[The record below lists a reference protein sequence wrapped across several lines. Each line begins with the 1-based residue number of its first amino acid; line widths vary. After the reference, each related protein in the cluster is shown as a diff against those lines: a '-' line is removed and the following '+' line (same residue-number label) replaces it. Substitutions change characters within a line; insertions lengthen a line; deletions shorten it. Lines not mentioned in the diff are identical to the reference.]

1 MKKVFCRL
9 LAILLLS
16 PIFVSV
22 APDAAEAI
30 PAFAR
35 KHSIPCTMCHQ
46 QFPKLNQFGI
56 SFKNRGYRLP
66 DEKGK
71 FVWEEKVWPIA
82 AIGRMGWKFTD
93 DHAGT
98 KADEFVFEGL
108 ELFSGG
114 TLAPRI
120 SYFIDALTSDN
131 LPLLQFNDILPDS
144 ALNIKVGQYN
154 VDNYGLSHPRRL
166 TFSTYLVQTSADRD
180 DNVTFGN
187 QGVEINGQFEDSG
200 MRYIFGVGDGSTS
213 ENEDKW
219 HKSLFGYFMQD
230 FGENNHTFTVMF
242 RTDESGTAAIPGQS
256 VTIGGGVQVFG
267 AGWDLTAHIFQF
279 DGGDDLDF
287 TENSKT
293 NNYDATSGTVEG
305 TYEFSEKLLGLARY
319 DWHDVQDSK
328 AEEYAVVA
336 SLQYHFVPNVKLNL
350 EYRTSDVEVG
360 GTGNTA
366 GDETSLRTY
375 LRFGF

>member
-1 MKKVFCRL
+1 
-9 LAILLLS
+9 
-16 PIFVSV
+16 
-22 APDAAEAI
+22 
-30 PAFAR
+30 
-35 KHSIPCTMCHQ
+35 
-46 QFPKLNQFGI
+46 
-56 SFKNRGYRLP
+56 
-66 DEKGK
+66 
-71 FVWEEKVWPIA
+71 
-82 AIGRMGWKFTD
+82 
-93 DHAGT
+93 
-98 KADEFVFEGL
+98 VFEGL

-120 SYFIDALTSDN
+120 SYLIDALTSDN

-154 VDNYGLSHPRRL
+154 VDNYALSHPRRL
-166 TFSTYLVQTSADRD
+166 TFSTYLVQTTASRD

-187 QGVEINGQFEDSG
+187 QGIEINGQFEGSG
-200 MRYIFGVGDGSTS
+200 MRYILGAGDGSTTES
-213 ENEDKW
+213 EDKW
-219 HKSLFGYFMQD
+219 FKSLFGYFMQD
-230 FGENNHTFTVMF
+230 FGENNHTFTVML
-242 RTDESGTAAIPGQS
+242 RTDESGTKTSPGDS
-256 VTIGGGVQVFG
+256 FTIGGGVQLFG
-267 AGWDLTAHIFQF
+267 EGWDLTAHVFHF

-287 TENSKT
+287 TENST
-293 NNYDATSGTVEG
+293 THNYDAISGTVEG

-366 GDETSLRTY
+366 GDEKSLRTY